1 MSKMPE
7 PGSKAPDFT
16 VNNQDGKPVKLSSF
30 KGKKVV
36 LYFYPNDETPGCT
49 EEACNLRDNYKMLL
63 KQGYEVLG
71 ISTNTEA
78 QHQKFIKKEKLP
90 FQLLVDVDKA
100 VHKKYGTWGEK
111 SMFGNKFMGTLRT
124 TFIIDEK
131 GVIEDVIRAFHAYK
145 RWINPRSRLLLV
157 GSHGGFE
164 RYLAMLS
171 AGGTKHYSELLKPFG
186 LDAKDPAFWDGG
198 LSVIESLIAE
208 LEAMG

>member
-16 VNNQDGKPVKLSSF
+16 VNNQDGKPVKLSAY

-90 FQLLVDVDKA
+90 FQLLADVDKG

-124 TFIIDEK
+124 TFVIDEK
-131 GVIEDVIRAFHAYK
+131 GVIEDVIRK
-145 RWINPRSRLLLV
+145 V
-157 GSHGGFE
+157 K
-164 RYLAMLS
+164 
-171 AGGTKHYSELLKPFG
+171 TKDHTAQILK
-186 LDAKDPAFWDGG
+186 D
-198 LSVIESLIAE
+198 
-208 LEAMG
+208 

>member
-7 PGSKAPDFT
+7 PGAKAPDFT

-49 EEACNLRDNYKMLL
+49 EEACNLRDNYKVLQ
-63 KQGYEVLG
+63 KKGYEVLG
-71 ISTNTEA
+71 ISSNTEQ

-90 FQLLVDVDKA
+90 FQLLADVDKS

-124 TFIIDEK
+124 TFLIDEK
-131 GVIEDVIRAFHAYK
+131 GVVTDVIK
-145 RWINPRSRLLLV
+145 KV
-157 GSHGGFE
+157 K
-164 RYLAMLS
+164 
-171 AGGTKHYSELLKPFG
+171 TKDHTAQILKP
-186 LDAKDPAFWDGG
+186 
-198 LSVIESLIAE
+198 
-208 LEAMG
+208 

>member
-7 PGSKAPDFT
+7 PGAKAPDFT

-49 EEACNLRDNYKMLL
+49 EEACNLRDNYKALQ

-71 ISTNTEA
+71 ISSNTEQ

-90 FQLLVDVDKA
+90 FQLLADVDKN

-124 TFIIDEK
+124 TFLIDEK
-131 GVIEDVIRAFHAYK
+131 GVITDVIRK
-145 RWINPRSRLLLV
+145 V
-157 GSHGGFE
+157 K
-164 RYLAMLS
+164 
-171 AGGTKHYSELLKPFG
+171 TKDHTSQILK
-186 LDAKDPAFWDGG
+186 
-198 LSVIESLIAE
+198 
-208 LEAMG
+208 

>member
-7 PGSKAPDFT
+7 PGAKAPDFT

-49 EEACNLRDNYKMLL
+49 EEACNLRDNYKALQ

-71 ISTNTEA
+71 ISSNTEQ

-90 FQLLVDVDKA
+90 FQLLADVDKS

-124 TFIIDEK
+124 TFLIDEK
-131 GVIEDVIRAFHAYK
+131 GIITDVIRK
-145 RWINPRSRLLLV
+145 V
-157 GSHGGFE
+157 K
-164 RYLAMLS
+164 
-171 AGGTKHYSELLKPFG
+171 TKDHTSQILK
-186 LDAKDPAFWDGG
+186 
-198 LSVIESLIAE
+198 
-208 LEAMG
+208 